1 MRRNTLVNAL
11 NLKKYGKQKEKKFK
25 VITDAYVISSARA
38 FDKFGDWHYFKG
50 LPRFLLHPAKI
61 IRDKKFSNKFWYNV
75 KR

>member
-1 MRRNTLVNAL
+1 MVNAL

-38 FDKFGDWHYFKG
+38 FDKFGDWYYFKG